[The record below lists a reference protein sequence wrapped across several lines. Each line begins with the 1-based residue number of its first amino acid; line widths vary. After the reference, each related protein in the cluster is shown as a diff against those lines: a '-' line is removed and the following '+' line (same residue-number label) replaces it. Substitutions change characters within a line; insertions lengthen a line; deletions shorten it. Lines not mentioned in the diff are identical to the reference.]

1 MFKYRKIKNYTKK
14 ILIMI
19 KNFEVNYQNL
29 PNIIRYQD

>member
-19 KNFEVNYQNL
+19 KNFEESYQNL
-29 PNIIRYQD
+29 PKIMIYQD